1 MTKKLALLTVHGMGE
16 TKRDYARSLKERLD
30 AKLWSQMNSVA
41 FCPIYYQ
48 EILQPN
54 EAEIWNRSQRTGGL
68 HYDDLRKFFLF
79 GFADAAGLENRK
91 ELPASVYEDAQIE
104 IARTMLKARNDM
116 GGDGPVIVIAQSLG
130 CQVFSSYIYD
140 AQKASK
146 GMASIGIWRNIDLF
160 SEEITNSVRPLTSE
174 EKSFLAGDTIV
185 GLVTTGCN
193 IPIFVAAHKRMAII
207 PIEPPTPQF
216 KWLNFYDPDDVL
228 GWPLQPLSDGYAKL
242 VKDHRINA
250 GHGLI
255 KWLVS
260 WTPMSHG
267 GYWEDDDVLKPLT
280 SLLKEGLSVQTGQ
293 A

>member
-30 AKLWSQMNSVA
+30 AKLRSQMNSVA

-207 PIEPPTPQF
+207 PIEP
-216 KWLNFYDPDDVL
+216 
-228 GWPLQPLSDGYAKL
+228 LSDGYAKL